1 MGRRKHSKIDRLK
14 PEIKSTVEEM
24 ILSADFTYKDIAQ
37 YIADSAGESIS
48 QAAICNYAK
57 GFCEDM
63 AAIRLAHE
71 NFAAI
76 AQECAK
82 YPSLDTTEGIVQM
95 MSALMMTAVRNLS
108 PEDLQETDP
117 LKLIK
122 QASELVRAVSYK
134 RNLDIKAKE
143 ISEAG
148 FDAVKDKLFAA
159 GLAEKNPELYEGLVR
174 FLESQKEDLP

>member
-14 PEIKSTVEEM
+14 PEVKAAVEEM
-24 ILSADFTYKDIAQ
+24 ILSADFTYRDIAE

-63 AAIRLAHE
+63 AAIRLAHD

-76 AQECAK
+76 AKECAK
-82 YPSLDTTEGIVQM
+82 YPELDTTEGIVQM
-95 MSALMMTAVRNLS
+95 MSSLMMTAVRNLS
-108 PEDLQETDP
+108 PDDLQETDP

-134 RNLDIKAKE
+134 RNLDIKSRE
-143 ISEAG
+143 LSEVG
-148 FDAVKDKLFAA
+148 FDAVKDKLFTS
-159 GLAEKNPELYEGLVR
+159 GLAEKDPETYAKLIGFIEEQR
-174 FLESQKEDLP
+174 EAEE

>member
-1 MGRRKHSKIDRLK
+1 MGRRKHSKIDLLK
-14 PEIKSTVEEM
+14 PEVKKTVEEM
-24 ILSADFTYKDIAQ
+24 ILSADFTYKDIAE

-57 GFCEDM
+57 GFCEEV
-63 AAIRLAHE
+63 AAIKLAHE
-71 NFAAI
+71 NFAVI
-76 AQECAK
+76 AKECAK
-82 YPSLDTTEGIVQM
+82 YPNLDTTEGIVQM
-95 MSALMMTAVRNLS
+95 MSSLMMTAVRNLS

-148 FDAVKDKLFAA
+148 FDAVKEKLFAA
-159 GLAEKNPELYEGLVR
+159 GLAEDKPEVYEELVKY
-174 FLESQKEDLP
+174 LENKKGAEE

>member
-1 MGRRKHSKIDRLK
+1 MSRRKHSKIDRLK
-14 PEIKSTVEEM
+14 PEVKSTVEEM
-24 ILSADFTYKDIAQ
+24 ILSADFTYKDIAE

-76 AQECAK
+76 AKECAK

-95 MSALMMTAVRNLS
+95 MSGLMMTAVRNLS
-108 PEDLQETDP
+108 PEDLSETDP

-134 RNLDIKAKE
+134 RNLDIKSKE
-143 ISEAG
+143 LSDVG
-148 FDAVKDKLFAA
+148 FDAVKDKLFTA
-159 GLAEKNPELYEGLVR
+159 GLSEKDPETYAKLVDFIEAQREAEA
-174 FLESQKEDLP
+174 